1 VGLNKCSPGGIVRLT
16 KVVAGVLVL
25 EPTVRTAF
33 LRSAGCKRE
42 VNKREIMGKLPHEIK
57 GEIRNEIK
65 RI

>member
-1 VGLNKCSPGGIVRLT
+1 VGLNECSPGGIVGLT

-33 LRSAGCKRE
+33 LRSAGWKRE
-42 VNKREIMGKLPHEIK
+42 IITREIMGELQDEIK
-57 GEIRNEIK
+57 GEIRSEIK